1 MLGVNTD
8 NKTLL
13 GSWGNSFNKTQHAD
27 SVGVCRGS
35 LGELFQG
42 PAIGMHNEI
51 AIISSLIPKLNKV
64 YYADDPEFY
73 EISSRDT
80 SVAKPPSPHHK
91 SFRALEIFCQ
101 LMDLPWPNGSW
112 SFEGELPIARGMASS
127 TADIIATLRCYAKYM
142 GVNLTH
148 KITTDVLR
156 QVERSDSVF
165 INQPVLFCSSQN
177 SVIHY
182 FNPIRPLYCLYMH
195 DHRGQVN
202 TEDTRELLIAHYEA
216 HYSEYK
222 QLWFQTITAFEEN
235 NLKAICHCST
245 LSAQLSQKVLPKN
258 SFQSLLDNTKR
269 FNADGILVAH
279 TGTVIG
285 YLYCEKPSIHLI
297 ESVSLMFK
305 SLGGTCELT
314 EIG

>member
-1 MLGVNTD
+1 MLGVNTH

-13 GSWGNSFNKTQHAD
+13 GGWDNSFNKTQHAD

-42 PAIGMHNEI
+42 PVIGMHNEI

-64 YYADDPEFY
+64 YYSDDPDFY
-73 EISSRDT
+73 EISSSDVT
-80 SVAKPPSPHHK
+80 VAKPPSIHHK

-101 LMDLPWPNGSW
+101 LMKLPWPKGSW
-112 SFEGELPIARGMASS
+112 SFEGELPVARGMASS
-127 TADIIATLRCYAKYM
+127 TADIIATLRCYAKFM
-142 GVNLTH
+142 GVSLTH
-148 KITTDVLR
+148 KVTTDVLR

-182 FNPIRPLYCLYMH
+182 FNPIKPLYCLFMH

-202 TEDTRELLIAHYEA
+202 TEDTRELLLTHYEA

-222 QLWFQTITAFEEN
+222 HLWFQTITAFEEN

-245 LSAQLSQKVLPKN
+245 QSARLSQKVLPKN
-258 SFQSLLDNTKR
+258 SFHSLLDNTER
-269 FNADGILVAH
+269 FNADGILIAH